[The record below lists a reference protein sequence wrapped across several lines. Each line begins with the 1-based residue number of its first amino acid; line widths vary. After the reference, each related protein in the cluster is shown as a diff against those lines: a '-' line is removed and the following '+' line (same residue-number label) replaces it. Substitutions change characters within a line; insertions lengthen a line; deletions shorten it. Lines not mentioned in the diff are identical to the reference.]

1 MTIEQSVDIL
11 RELVSTSLAAS
22 APVLV
27 TAVIIGVVMSILQ
40 SVTSIQEPSLSF
52 IPKVTGLG
60 IVMVIGSPKRPAS
73 FKISAAM
80 FFWRLLQ
87 VITTGGREGR
97 LKC

>member
-22 APVLV
+22 APVLI
-27 TAVIIGVVMSILQ
+27 TAVVIGVVMSILQ

-60 IVMVIGSPKRPAS
+60 IVMVITAPWILKLLMTFTIG
-73 FKISAAM
+73 FISRLPEAA
-80 FFWRLLQ
+80 R
-87 VITTGGREGR
+87 
-97 LKC
+97 